1 MKNNFFFL
9 LFLISH
15 FVTSQTKKD
24 TLEPVTDDLRASTKS
39 FSEKE
44 FYASQEDEL
53 SEKGTFFQFDF
64 SVPLRG
70 NDTYGEIDEN
80 GNRSDYW
87 FLPDGLATKFG
98 YGGYL
103 KNWICIS
110 ANTGIDWV
118 GSHKL
123 VSVPVYGA
131 ISLQP
136 GIANET
142 RLIFQFGY
150 GKSFALGRGN
160 LMGTYKKF
168 RIGII
173 GVDSFSLFA
182 DVSLNGFALYDISET
197 GSFSLGL
204 SFFTF

>member
-1 MKNNFFFL
+1 MKNKFFFIL
-9 LFLISH
+9 LLISQ

-24 TLEPVTDDLRASTKS
+24 KLEPVPDGLRASTKS

-44 FYASQEDEL
+44 FYASHEDEL
-53 SEKGTFFQFDF
+53 TERGPFFQFDF

-80 GNRSDYW
+80 GDRSDYW

-98 YGGYL
+98 YGGHL
-103 KNWICIS
+103 KNWLCIS

-136 GIANET
+136 KIVRDT
-142 RLIFQFGY
+142 RLLFQFGY

-168 RIGII
+168 RVGII
-173 GVDSFSLFA
+173 GDDSFSLFA
-182 DVSLNGFALYDISET
+182 DVSLNGFGLYDVSET